1 MPCIL
6 PMAKHTQPQREFIVR
21 RLAAF
26 EPIRAV
32 VASFRAIFPDTACDE
47 NDVLAVNPEAGA
59 TVSPELFV
67 LFREERERVLLD
79 PASAPY
85 ANKQARLIALS
96 NHAKFYA
103 GNNQFPEMRTVLRH
117 IAEETGDIVTGG
129 IKNPAKAPGAVGD
142 PVVSITR
149 TVVDPAAPTV
159 EPAQ

>member
-1 MPCIL
+1 
-6 PMAKHTQPQREFIVR
+6 MAKHTLPQREFIVR

-26 EPIRAV
+26 EPPRAI
-32 VASFRAIFPDTACDE
+32 VASFRALFPDTACDE

-59 TVSPELFV
+59 TVSPELFT
-67 LFREERERVLLD
+67 LFRDERERVLVD

-117 IAEETGDIVTGG
+117 IAEETGDIV
-129 IKNPAKAPGAVGD
+129 PAGRAVKPEADKPRQITEIIETIVD
-142 PVVSITR
+142 PVA
-149 TVVDPAAPTV
+149 PAPVTT
-159 EPAQ
+159 